1 MEQENK
7 TTAAIELVQNPVIKH
22 RITEIGKSVTKRI
35 EDLNLSKIIVTDDNI
50 QVIKK
55 LRAELN
61 KENAEFEGQFKLVE
75 TAYLAPLKDVKDLK
89 KEQISDVY
97 KNADDLLKDSISK
110 CEMIRKTEKRNNVV
124 AYFEELCQSEKIDF
138 IQFDQ
143 LGIEINLST
152 TEKSYKEKVNEYITK
167 VTDDLLLIRANE
179 FEAEIMV
186 EYKTTLNVAQA
197 ITKVVNRKEAEKVEA
212 ERIKQQAIQNRKTA
226 LLKVGLVYD
235 SFTQSYV
242 LGKYSIT
249 LNDVESLSK
258 DEFTSEYVKIDLA
271 LKAEKEVE
279 KLQKEALKT
288 NENYTVAFVA
298 EKPIEQLKQE
308 VTPVAILTAPV
319 IIEPEKQLIVEFQVT
334 ASRAKLDLLKA
345 FLITNEITYKNI

>member
-7 TTAAIELVQNPVIKH
+7 TTAAIELVQNPIIKH

-35 EDLNLSKIIVTDDNI
+35 EELNLSKIIVTDDNI

-61 KENAEFEGQFKLVE
+61 KENSEFESQFKLVE
-75 TAYLAPLKDVKDLK
+75 TAYMAPLKDVKDLK

-97 KNADDLLKDSISK
+97 KNADDLLKEQISK
-110 CEMIRKTEKRNNVV
+110 CELIRKNEKKSAVM

-138 IQFDQ
+138 IKFDQ

-186 EYKTTLNVAQA
+186 EYKESLNVAQA

-212 ERIKQQAIQNRKTA
+212 ERIKQQAISNRKAA
-226 LLKVGLVYD
+226 LLKLGMVYD
-235 SFTQSYV
+235 EFSKSYFFNQITI
-242 LGKYSIT
+242 SIS
-249 LNDVESLSK
+249 DVESISK
-258 DEFTSEYVKIDLA
+258 EEFTTIFV
-271 LKAEKEVE
+271 KAETEIKALIEAE
-279 KLQKEALKT
+279 RLRKEAQKPV
-288 NENYTVAFVA
+288 ENYEVAYVA
-298 EKPIEQLKQE
+298 EKPIEQPMPE
-308 VTPVAILTAPV
+308 AIHTTIFLAPV
-319 IIEPEKQLIVEFQVT
+319 VVESEKQLIVEFQVT
-334 ASRAKLDLLKA
+334 ASRAKLDLLKT